1 MQRAT
6 RFPCRVALPP
16 LPLATRLHLRLR
28 LRLRGEGGMN
38 AGHLTAVFVVATTF
52 AGTLAQA
59 QTGWPSKPIRWIV
72 PFPPGGP
79 ADVVTRMLSA
89 KLAERVDQPAIVENR
104 GGAGGNV
111 GHEAAAR
118 AAPDGYTVVFVV
130 PAIITNPFFLKAS
143 IDPFRELA
151 PVIHLDSASM
161 VLLTHPA
168 FPANTVAEVISRA
181 RAKPGSVSC
190 ASSGALPQVGC
201 EMLRIHAGAEMIMVQ
216 YKGNAPA
223 LNALMGG
230 EVNLLFDVVN
240 IAQGQVKSGRVRAI
254 ASTNPKRGIG
264 PFGELPVLAETI
276 PDFELVTW
284 HGVMVPAATPR
295 DIVLRLNRE
304 IQAVLENPD
313 IRRRF
318 ADGGLDI
325 TGGTPEEFGAIL
337 KRDFTKYGKT
347 LTGAGIKPE

>member
-1 MQRAT
+1 MKAR
-6 RFPCRVALPP
+6 
-16 LPLATRLHLRLR
+16 
-28 LRLRGEGGMN
+28 
-38 AGHLTAVFVVATTF
+38 HLTAAFAAATTMF
-52 AGTLAQA
+52 VASAAQA
-59 QTGWPSKPIRWIV
+59 QTAAAWPSKPIRWIV

-89 KLAERVDQPAIVENR
+89 KLAERVGQPGIVENR
-104 GGAGGNV
+104 AGAGGNV
-111 GHEAAAR
+111 GHEAAAK

-130 PAIITNPFFLKAS
+130 PAIVTNPFFLKAS

-161 VLLTHPA
+161 VLLTHPS
-168 FPANTVAEVISRA
+168 FPAKTVAEVIAQA

-201 EMLRIHAGAEMIMVQ
+201 EMLRIHASTEMIMVQ

-230 EVNLLFDVVN
+230 EVDLLFDVVN
-240 IAQGQVKSGRVRAI
+240 IAQGQVKAGRVRAI
-254 ASTNPKRGIG
+254 ASTNPRRGIG
-264 PFGELPVLAETI
+264 PFGELPALAETI

-284 HGVMVPAATPR
+284 HGVMVRAATPGE
-295 DIVLRLNRE
+295 VVMQLNRE
-304 IQAVLENPD
+304 IQAVLGEPD

-318 ADGGLDI
+318 ADGGLEI
-325 TGGTPEEFGAIL
+325 TGGTPGAFAAIL
-337 KRDFTKYGKT
+337 RRDHAKYGRI
-347 LTGAGIKPE
+347 LTQAGIKPE

>member
-1 MQRAT
+1 
-6 RFPCRVALPP
+6 
-16 LPLATRLHLRLR
+16 
-28 LRLRGEGGMN
+28 MN
-38 AGHLTAVFVVATTF
+38 AGHLAAVFAAATAF
-52 AGTLAQA
+52 AGTLVQA
-59 QTGWPSKPIRWIV
+59 QTAWPSKPIRWIV

-79 ADVVTRMLSA
+79 ADVVTRLVSA
-89 KLAERVDQPAIVENR
+89 KLAERVGQPAIVENR

-111 GHEAAAR
+111 GHEAAAK

-143 IDPFRELA
+143 IDPFKELA

-161 VLLTHPA
+161 VLLTHPG
-168 FPANTVAEVISRA
+168 FPANTVAEVIART

-201 EMLRIHAGAEMIMVQ
+201 EMLRVHAGAEMIMVQ

-240 IAQGQVKSGRVRAI
+240 VAQGQVKSGRVRAI

-284 HGVMVPAATPR
+284 HGVMMSPATPR
-295 DIVLRLNRE
+295 PLLERVNRE
-304 IQAVLENPD
+304 LNAVLQRADVRE
-313 IRRRF
+313 RF
-318 ADGGLDI
+318 ANSGLQI
-325 TGGTPEEFGAIL
+325 TGGAPEDFAAIL
-337 KRDFTKYGKT
+337 RRDYDKYGAA
-347 LTGAGIKPE
+347 LRSAGVKPE

>member
-1 MQRAT
+1 MKAR
-6 RFPCRVALPP
+6 
-16 LPLATRLHLRLR
+16 
-28 LRLRGEGGMN
+28 
-38 AGHLTAVFVVATTF
+38 HLTAAFAAVTTMFVASV
-52 AGTLAQA
+52 AQA
-59 QTGWPSKPIRWIV
+59 QTAEAWPSKPIRWIV

-79 ADVVTRMLSA
+79 ADVVTRTLSA
-89 KLAERVDQPAIVENR
+89 KLAGRSGQPGIVENR

-111 GHEAAAR
+111 GHEAAAK

-151 PVIHLDSASM
+151 PVIHLDRASM
-161 VLLTHPA
+161 VLLTHPS
-168 FPANTVAEVISRA
+168 FPAKTVAEVIAHA
-181 RAKPGSVSC
+181 RAKPGGVSC

-201 EMLRIHAGAEMIMVQ
+201 EMLRIHADTEMIMVQ

-230 EVNLLFDVVN
+230 EVDLLFDVVN

-254 ASTNPKRGIG
+254 ASTNPRRGIG
-264 PFGELPVLAETI
+264 PFGELPVLAEAI

-284 HGVMVPAATPR
+284 HGVMVPAATPGE
-295 DIVLRLNRE
+295 VVAQLNRE
-304 IQAVLENPD
+304 IQAVLDEPD

-318 ADGGLDI
+318 ADGGLEI
-325 TGGTPEEFGAIL
+325 TGGTPEAFAAIL
-337 KRDFTKYGKT
+337 KRDHAKYGRI
-347 LTGAGIKPE
+347 LTQAGIKPE

>member
-1 MQRAT
+1 
-6 RFPCRVALPP
+6 
-16 LPLATRLHLRLR
+16 
-28 LRLRGEGGMN
+28 MN
-38 AGHLTAVFVVATTF
+38 ARHLAAVFVAATVF

-59 QTGWPSKPIRWIV
+59 QTAWPSKPIRWIV

-79 ADVVTRMLSA
+79 ADVVTRLVSA
-89 KLAERVDQPAIVENR
+89 KLAERVGQPGIVENR

-111 GHEAAAR
+111 GHEAAAKSS
-118 AAPDGYTVVFVV
+118 PDGTTVVFVV
-130 PAIITNPFFLKAS
+130 PAIITNPFVLKAS

-161 VLLTHPA
+161 VLLTHPT
-168 FPANTVAEVISRA
+168 FPANTVAEVIARA

-201 EMLRIHAGAEMIMVQ
+201 EMLRIHANTEMIMVQ

-240 IAQGQVKSGRVRAI
+240 IAQGQVKSGRVRDYA
-254 ASTNPKRGIG
+254 
-264 PFGELPVLAETI
+264 
-276 PDFELVTW
+276 
-284 HGVMVPAATPR
+284 
-295 DIVLRLNRE
+295 
-304 IQAVLENPD
+304 
-313 IRRRF
+313 
-318 ADGGLDI
+318 
-325 TGGTPEEFGAIL
+325 
-337 KRDFTKYGKT
+337 KYGKI

>member
-28 LRLRGEGGMN
+28 LRLRGEGGMK

-59 QTGWPSKPIRWIV
+59 QTGWPSKLIRWIV

-79 ADVVTRMLSA
+79 ADVVTRMLST

-130 PAIITNPFFLKAS
+130 PAIVTNPFFLKAS

-161 VLLTHPA
+161 VLLTNPS
-168 FPANTVAEVISRA
+168 FPAKTVAEVIAQA
-181 RAKPGSVSC
+181 RAEPGGVSC
-190 ASSGALPQVGC
+190 ASSGALP
-201 EMLRIHAGAEMIMVQ
+201 
-216 YKGNAPA
+216 
-223 LNALMGG
+223 
-230 EVNLLFDVVN
+230 
-240 IAQGQVKSGRVRAI
+240 
-254 ASTNPKRGIG
+254 
-264 PFGELPVLAETI
+264 
-276 PDFELVTW
+276 
-284 HGVMVPAATPR
+284 
-295 DIVLRLNRE
+295 
-304 IQAVLENPD
+304 
-313 IRRRF
+313 
-318 ADGGLDI
+318 
-325 TGGTPEEFGAIL
+325 
-337 KRDFTKYGKT
+337 
-347 LTGAGIKPE
+347 

>member
-1 MQRAT
+1 MKAR
-6 RFPCRVALPP
+6 
-16 LPLATRLHLRLR
+16 
-28 LRLRGEGGMN
+28 
-38 AGHLTAVFVVATTF
+38 HLTAAFVAATTMF
-52 AGTLAQA
+52 AASAARA
-59 QTGWPSKPIRWIV
+59 QTAEAWPSKPIRWIV

-89 KLAERVDQPAIVENR
+89 KLAERVGQPGIVENR
-104 GGAGGNV
+104 AGAGGNV
-111 GHEAAAR
+111 GHDAASK
-118 AAPDGYTVVFVV
+118 AAPDGHTVVFVV
-130 PAIITNPFFLKAS
+130 PAIVTNPFFLKAS

-161 VLLTHPA
+161 VLLTHPS
-168 FPANTVAEVISRA
+168 FPAKTVAEVIAQA
-181 RAKPGSVSC
+181 RAEPGGVSC

-295 DIVLRLNRE
+295 DIALRLNRE
-304 IQAVLENPD
+304 IQSVLENTD

-325 TGGTPEEFGAIL
+325 RGGTPEAFGAIL
-337 KRDFTKYGKT
+337 KRDYTKYGKT
-347 LTGAGIKPE
+347 LAGAGLQPE

>member
-1 MQRAT
+1 
-6 RFPCRVALPP
+6 
-16 LPLATRLHLRLR
+16 
-28 LRLRGEGGMN
+28 MN
-38 AGHLTAVFVVATTF
+38 ARHLTAVFVAATTF

-59 QTGWPSKPIRWIV
+59 QTAWPSKPIRWIV

-79 ADVVTRMLSA
+79 ADVVTRLLSA
-89 KLAERVDQPAIVENR
+89 KLAERVAQPAIVENR

-118 AAPDGYTVVFVV
+118 AAPEGYTVAFVV

-168 FPANTVAEVISRA
+168 FPANTVAELISRA

-240 IAQGQVKSGRVRAI
+240 VAQVQVKSGRVRAI

-264 PFGELPVLAETI
+264 PCGELPVLAGTLLGFHTFRDHLQPQAVRHGDDRLGDRDVVRVLWNVLDERAVDLDAVEREPLDGREGRVTRAEVVDREANAHRLDSVEYFLRVLGV
-276 PDFELVTW
+276 PHHHALGDFELEAVRFER
-284 HGVMVPAATPR
+284 AF
-295 DIVLRLNRE
+295 E
-304 IQAVLENPD
+304 IGRAHV
-313 IRRRF
+313 
-318 ADGGLDI
+318 
-325 TGGTPEEFGAIL
+325 
-337 KRDFTKYGKT
+337 
-347 LTGAGIKPE
+347 